1 MTTKKCLVCKTE
13 IVGRSDK
20 KYCSDQCRNV
30 YNNKVNSQFYKE
42 VRKTN
47 KRLRTNREIL
57 NKYHQ
62 KDMQTVSL
70 FSLIS
75 DGFILTYFTNLYKD
89 SEGNDIYF
97 CYDLGYQLQANESV
111 VIFEKKV
118 FEKRL
123 VGELS

>member
-89 SEGNDIYF
+89 AEGNDIYF